1 MNRYGRRA
9 QVYWQEF
16 LPSRYVQINNP
27 EQYFTRLGEQMSTEI
42 NLLALRLA
50 GHDPAGETYLAKVG
64 RLRMVRLQAEEQII
78 RETLPDSDEHPIDQ

>member
-9 QVYWQEF
+9 QLYWQEF
-16 LPSRYVQINNP
+16 LPTRHAQIDNP
-27 EQYFTRLGEQMSTEI
+27 EQHFTRLGEQMSTEI

-50 GHDPAGETYLAKVG
+50 GHDPTGETYLAKVG

-78 RETLPDSDEHPIDQ
+78 RETLPDSDDQPTDQ